1 MALISYQACTCLLR
15 FLPRLSFHPSS
26 SRRTSSTVDHS
37 QYEARNNQWLRRKSI
52 PDLLGLYVFTTSILD
67 LAKVFYYILHRVA
80 RRVIASLIGIAPT
93 NQIPHIGRFW
103 RLSLLVSL
111 RSRGGYLVMTLR
123 AQSSRLKSEPK
134 PK

>member
-1 MALISYQACTCLLR
+1 MALISNQACTFLLG
-15 FLPRLSFHPSS
+15 FLRRLSFHPSS

-52 PDLLGLYVFTTSILD
+52 PDLLGLYVFTTSIRPRQSL
-67 LAKVFYYILHRVA
+67 LLHRVA

-103 RLSLLVSL
+103 LLSLLVSL
-111 RSRGGYLVMTLR
+111 RSRGGYLMMTLR
-123 AQSSRLKSEPK
+123 AQRSRLKSEPK